1 MKLILSSRDF
11 LNDNSRKVIMDN
23 LPKKIEE
30 CKVLF
35 IPNEKANDEN
45 LRSDKYY
52 NRLFKDGFTNK
63 NNIYIF
69 DEKKTND
76 FKDLKL
82 DLIYIGGGNTF
93 ATMKK
98 IKDSNFDKEIIKYV
112 RNGVIYVG
120 GSCGAHIVTKN
131 IEHAKYF
138 DTVCDDF
145 DDFTGLGLFDGI
157 IIPHFDEERQKV
169 YDLLKNKN
177 EWKIYPL
184 TDDDSII
191 VDDENI
197 RIISDGKN

>member
-98 IKDSNFDKEIIKYV
+98 IEDSNFDKEIIKYV

-197 RIISDGKN
+197 RIISDDKN

>member
-1 MKLILSSRDF
+1 
-11 LNDNSRKVIMDN
+11 
-23 LPKKIEE
+23 
-30 CKVLF
+30 
-35 IPNEKANDEN
+35 
-45 LRSDKYY
+45 
-52 NRLFKDGFTNK
+52 
-63 NNIYIF
+63 
-69 DEKKTND
+69 
-76 FKDLKL
+76 
-82 DLIYIGGGNTF
+82 
-93 ATMKK
+93 MKK

-197 RIISDGKN
+197 RIISDDKN